1 MEVWF
6 GGTSLTD
13 ASSCLGP
20 SGRMDRPLVTPACG
34 YWMLIRLVVALSFSD
49 RAAAAGFRFV
59 VASSFLDLA
68 ATGGVTSHVHH
79 AQELLQ
85 VREAVD
91 LLLFFSLVVCTVFLG
106 PCGRV
111 GRDSSVFH
119 VLDGVISPL
128 IDVVSVARVPRMA
141 FA

>member
-68 ATGGVTSHVHH
+68 AAGGVTSHVHH

-91 LLLFFSLVVCTVFLG
+91 SLLFFLSSLHCLSWTVWPRGEGLFSLPCT
-106 PCGRV
+106 
-111 GRDSSVFH
+111 
-119 VLDGVISPL
+119 
-128 IDVVSVARVPRMA
+128 
-141 FA
+141 